1 VLGYVT
7 DAAVTQAALVVKP
20 NAAVAVASSFAFPL
34 ALMAVVL
41 FFLVIQPRLDG
52 RDPKLRA
59 APRTSNESLVLFEEE
74 GSL

>member
-1 VLGYVT
+1 
-7 DAAVTQAALVVKP
+7 
-20 NAAVAVASSFAFPL
+20 
-34 ALMAVVL
+34 MAVVL

-59 APRTSNESLVLFEEE
+59 APRTSSESLVLFEEE